1 MKLIY
6 LLVFFIST
14 TAFAQSADSAA
25 IRKASADYVEGFYKA
40 DAQRVAQGVSP
51 ELVKRIVIKDDKGN
65 SMINNMGSS
74 ALIFAASKNTNAN
87 PQSVITSNEP
97 FRIDVSIYDI
107 TADMAS
113 VKIKT
118 NKFKFIDYAHL
129 AKVNGEWKV
138 INVLWGFYMK

>member
-1 MKLIY
+1 MKHIY
-6 LLVFFIST
+6 IILFFVSSA
-14 TAFAQSADSAA
+14 AFAQSADSAS
-25 IRKASADYVEGFYKA
+25 IRKAAIDYVEGFYKA

-74 ALIFAASKNTNAN
+74 ALIFAASKNTNSN
-87 PQSVITSNEP
+87 PQSVITNNEP

-107 TADMAS
+107 TAEMAS

-118 NKFKFIDYAHL
+118 NKFKFVDYAHL
-129 AKVNGEWKV
+129 AKINGEWKV
-138 INVLWGFYMK
+138 VNVLWGFYMK

>member
-1 MKLIY
+1 MKTLYI
-6 LLVFFIST
+6 VFLFVSSPCL
-14 TAFAQSADSAA
+14 AQSTDSIA

-40 DAQRVAQGVSP
+40 DAQRVAQGVSS

-65 SMINNMGSS
+65 CMLNNMGYS
-74 ALIFAASKNTNAN
+74 ALVFAAGKNTNAN
-87 PQSVITSNEP
+87 PQSSIVSAEP
-97 FRIDVSIYDI
+97 FKIDVSIYDI
-107 TADMAS
+107 TNDMAS

-129 AKVNGEWKV
+129 AKMNGEWKV